1 MRLLYHDPGRRI
13 LQNLQFDPPAVN
25 FRTVLQNPRA
35 NSNFIPIQNHILWYQ
50 ANLVTPYGV
59 FVMLIADIIRI
70 STFAQSVFLEES
82 ARVAVGADQTT
93 HAAEHDDGLAH
104 NHHWATERM
113 PAPCEM
119 AAPKLQL
126 RAGHAASMPT
136 PSCVVHDDIHYGQ
149 V

>member
-1 MRLLYHDPGRRI
+1 
-13 LQNLQFDPPAVN
+13 
-25 FRTVLQNPRA
+25 
-35 NSNFIPIQNHILWYQ
+35 
-50 ANLVTPYGV
+50 
-59 FVMLIADIIRI
+59 MLITDITRTA
-70 STFAQSVFLEES
+70 TFAQSVFLEES
-82 ARVAVGADQTT
+82 DRVAVGSDQTT

-119 AAPKLQL
+119 AAPKVQL

-136 PSCVVHDDIHYGQ
+136 PSCVVHDDIHYGR